1 MQRNFFVIV
10 LLVVWS
16 LSGVSCRPREVL
28 SSRQMEDVL
37 VDLHTADGVI
47 YAADIMYGHEDALK
61 KYYEMVLEKHGLTQ
75 AQFDSSLV
83 WYTNNPQIFNKIYPR
98 VIERLQQSVD
108 VYSAEL
114 EHLKQLEEQ
123 AAHRV
128 ERDIRPWQH
137 VRHDYVYGVKLCWYE
152 APLPIPYVIPYA
164 SVELSPASTS
174 DF

>member
-10 LLVVWS
+10 LLAVWA

-28 SSRQMEDVL
+28 SLRQMEDVL

-98 VIERLQQSVD
+98 VIVRLQQSAD
-108 VYSAEL
+108 VYSVEL
-114 EHLKQLEEQ
+114 EHLKLLEEQ

-128 ERDIRPWQH
+128 ERDLRPWQH
-137 VRHDYVYGVKLCWYE
+137 VRHDFVYGIKLCWYE

-174 DF
+174 DL